1 MADTHHAEY
10 AGLVLEAL
18 EHLGLDANEMSSVLG
33 ITLMAIVE
41 ANFPNGIDIKGKSY
55 TVEVINNLTRP
66 SEKGDNMN
74 LH

>member
-1 MADTHHAEY
+1 MADKHHAEY
-10 AGLVLEAL
+10 AAHLLEVMEEMGLNA
-18 EHLGLDANEMSSVLG
+18 HEMESVLG

-41 ANFPNGIDIKGKSY
+41 ANHPHGIDIKGRNF

-66 SEKGDNMN
+66 PEKGDNMN